1 MCSGSSGSGSSG
13 SWESHPCKNGSPAP
27 EPFPDLSPTL
37 WDGKARKMVLTLHDL
52 GIVTGYE
59 DGTFRP
65 EKPLTRLEAASLIY
79 RVLISLG
86 KLPPLE

>member
-1 MCSGSSGSGSSG
+1 M
-13 SWESHPCKNGSPAP
+13 
-27 EPFPDLSPTL
+27 
-37 WDGKARKMVLTLHDL
+37 
-52 GIVTGYE
+52 VTGYE